1 MKVKPDFSGYAT
13 KNDIRCSD
21 GRTIMKDAF
30 KECDG
35 MSVPLIW
42 QHDHDDPDN
51 VLGHAILENREDGVY
66 AYGFFNDNPRAQRMK
81 LAVEHGDIDSMS
93 IFANK
98 LKQKAGNVAHGVIK
112 ELSLVIAGA
121 NPGAKIDYPMIAH
134 GDEEEECLTEAIITC
149 GEFLEHMS
157 QDEFD
162 EGMEILDSAED
173 DTLTHEDSN
182 KEDKKVAENTKKDTE
197 KTVQDVINSMTDEQ
211 KTVLYYMVGEAA
223 KGVTAAQSDD
233 DGENFND
240 GGNSEMKTNVFDQT
254 ETESTVMAHAE
265 ELKATFNAAAPDILK
280 KAKSS
285 RMSLRDTVSDYLEQ
299 SEEFGEVLSHADSDD
314 AVPYG
319 INNIDWLFPEARTL
333 TNTPE
338 FIKRNDEW
346 VAIFMSGTKK
356 TPFSRIKSVFAD
368 ITADEARAKGYMKG
382 NRKKEEV
389 FGLLKRTT
397 TPTTVYKKQKIDR
410 DDVIDI
416 TDFDVVLFLKG
427 EMRIMLN
434 EEIARAALISDGR
447 SAADEDKIPET
458 NIRPILTDDDLYTIK
473 YTIAYDANATAEEK
487 ASTLID
493 SAVLAAV
500 DYEGSGNTTLFTTQ
514 EQLSR
519 MLLLKDGVGR
529 RLYANTGD
537 LATAMAVNKIVTVP
551 VMKNLTR
558 TYTGTN
564 GTVTNDVAGI
574 IVDLKDY
581 TFGADKGGA
590 VSLFDDFDIDYNQMK
605 YLIETRCSG
614 ALTKPKSAIVLEFAR
629 A

>member
-1 MKVKPDFSGYAT
+1 
-13 KNDIRCSD
+13 
-21 GRTIMKDAF
+21 
-30 KECDG
+30 
-35 MSVPLIW
+35 
-42 QHDHDDPDN
+42 
-51 VLGHAILENREDGVY
+51 
-66 AYGFFNDNPRAQRMK
+66 
-81 LAVEHGDIDSMS
+81 
-93 IFANK
+93 
-98 LKQKAGNVAHGVIK
+98 
-112 ELSLVIAGA
+112 
-121 NPGAKIDYPMIAH
+121 
-134 GDEEEECLTEAIITC
+134 
-149 GEFLEHMS
+149 
-157 QDEFD
+157 
-162 EGMEILDSAED
+162 
-173 DTLTHEDSN
+173 
-182 KEDKKVAENTKKDTE
+182 
-197 KTVQDVINSMTDEQ
+197 
-211 KTVLYYMVGEAA
+211 
-223 KGVTAAQSDD
+223 
-233 DGENFND
+233 
-240 GGNSEMKTNVFDQT
+240 MKTNVFDQT

-265 ELKATFNAAAPDILK
+265 ELKATFNAAVPDILK

-319 INNIDWLFPEARTL
+319 INNIDWLFPEARAL

-346 VAIFMSGTKK
+346 VGTFMSGTKK

-434 EEIARAALISDGR
+434 EEIARAALIGDGR

-487 ASTLID
+487 ASILID

-500 DYEGSGNTTLFTTQ
+500 DYEGSGNTILFTTQ

-564 GTVTNDVAGI
+564 GTVTNDVAAI